1 MGTRQSKPEV
11 GPSRPSPPPRAWMP
25 QMTNQSDSSPLS
37 DVCLLLR
44 AHAEQGWL
52 SHELVPVLR
61 QLEHRDALPEEQLGA
76 ALAYLEALWAEAAQ
90 RAADTEAAYADLD
103 AIEASANP
111 ALSKEAR
118 SYHLAVCTLR
128 ESLARHVAQLL
139 PAAGTGAS
147 ASTGLGVAGK
157 TSGGSRE
164 QP

>member
-1 MGTRQSKPEV
+1 
-11 GPSRPSPPPRAWMP
+11 
-25 QMTNQSDSSPLS
+25 MTNQPDSYPLS

-76 ALAYLEALWAEAAQ
+76 ALAYLETLWAEAAQ
-90 RAADTEAAYADLD
+90 RAADTEAAYADLE

-118 SYHLAVCTLR
+118 SYHLAVCALR

-139 PAAGTGAS
+139 PADGDSLTIRAVDRPRGQAGQRRDEAS
-147 ASTGLGVAGK
+147 L
-157 TSGGSRE
+157 
-164 QP
+164 